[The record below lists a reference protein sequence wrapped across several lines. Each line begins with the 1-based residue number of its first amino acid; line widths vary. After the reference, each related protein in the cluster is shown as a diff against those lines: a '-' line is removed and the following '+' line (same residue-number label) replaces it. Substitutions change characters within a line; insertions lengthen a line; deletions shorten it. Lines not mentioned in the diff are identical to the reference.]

1 MGDKKLEN
9 IIYKKFL
16 KASLIPI
23 LVIEVMLLI
32 LYFSI
37 NSYITSQNIETMLN
51 EAKSNL
57 QEISK
62 AEAKSINLQL
72 KEVSNYASIL
82 QKEHEHFFANPNAFA
97 LPNGKVEFDYSK
109 ENVFF
114 KTTKIGSSLYYA
126 NTTKIG
132 QKELNKALKTE
143 FMDINFKNIVD
154 SNDNIVA
161 IYFNSFDDMNRL
173 YPFIDDVA
181 TQYGPSIKME
191 DFNFYYLADLKHNPE
206 KKPVWTSAYFDPAG
220 NGWMVSCVVP
230 IYNKDFLEGVT
241 GIDITIDSFV
251 KNILDLDLPW
261 NAKALM
267 IDENGV
273 VLAMPKELETVLS
286 IKEDNKVE
294 KTTSITE
301 TIEKSENSNLFN
313 TKNEELKN
321 SLKNLKNQDLF
332 AFSNNNTDYILS
344 NVNIPQTNWNMMI
357 LVSKDEIL
365 KPITELENL
374 SNKIGYT
381 AIIAMFLFY
390 ILFFVY
396 LLKNSKKLASTIA
409 SPIIELT
416 EFLKNIGKKEAINIK
431 TNIDEID
438 FIAKAN
444 SEIIRLNND
453 FIETN
458 KKLDN
463 LNKNLQEEI
472 KKEIEKNRDKEAI
485 LIQQSKMASI
495 GETISSII
503 HQWKQPLNNI
513 NLSSSTLRFK
523 VLNEISN
530 KEDTIKTLTN
540 IESQIM
546 LLDKT
551 TKDFRDFFK
560 PKNKEEFSTTELINN
575 TISLLEKIYKQ
586 KDIEINVICTND
598 AICLAYKNELIQV
611 LINLLN
617 NARDQILETKCELK
631 KINIECSIDENYSIL
646 EFKDYAGGIKQE
658 ILPKIFDAYFTTKTD
673 DKGTGI
679 GLYMSKTIVEK
690 SGGKIEALNFNET
703 IDGVDYQG
711 ANFKI
716 SIPLKK

>member
-1 MGDKKLEN
+1 MSDKKLEN

-23 LVIEVMLLI
+23 LVVEVMLLI

-37 NSYITSQNIETMLN
+37 NSYISNQNIDTMLK
-51 EAKSNL
+51 EAKINL
-57 QEISK
+57 QEITKS
-62 AEAKSINLQL
+62 EAKSINLQL
-72 KEVSNYASIL
+72 KEVSKYALIL
-82 QKEHEHFFANPNAFA
+82 QKEHEHFFANPTAFA
-97 LPNGKVEFDYSK
+97 LPNGKVQFDYSK
-109 ENVFF
+109 ENVFY
-114 KTTKIGSSLYYA
+114 KTTKVGSSLYYA
-126 NTTKIG
+126 NTTKITD
-132 QKELNKALKTE
+132 KEYNKALNTE

-161 IYFNSFDDMNRL
+161 IYFNSYDDMNRL

-230 IYNKDFLEGVT
+230 VYNKDFLEGVT

-251 KNILDLDLPW
+251 KNILSLEIPW
-261 NAKALM
+261 NSKAFM

-273 VLAMPKELETVLS
+273 VLAMPKELETVLG
-286 IKEDNKVE
+286 IIDDTKVE

-313 TKNEELKN
+313 TKNVELKEN
-321 SLKNLKNQDLF
+321 LKNLDKQDMIAFKNGN
-332 AFSNNNTDYILS
+332 SNYILS
-344 NVNIPQTNWNMMI
+344 YVNIPETNWKMMI
-357 LVSKDEIL
+357 AVSKDEIM
-365 KPITELENL
+365 KPILELEQL
-374 SNKIGYT
+374 SNKIGYI
-381 AIIAMFLFY
+381 AIIVMVLFY
-390 ILFFVY
+390 LVFFIF
-396 LLKNSKKLASTIA
+396 LMSNSKKLASTIA
-409 SPIIELT
+409 QPIMELT
-416 EFLKNIGKKEAINIK
+416 EFLRNIGKQKTANIK

-444 SEIIRLNND
+444 SEIIRLNNE

-472 KKEIEKNRDKEAI
+472 KKEVEKNRNKEAI

-495 GETISSII
+495 GETLSSII

-513 NLSSSTLRFK
+513 NLSSSTQRFK
-523 VLNEISN
+523 ILNN
-530 KEDTIKTLTN
+530 LTNQEDTIKTLEN
-540 IESQIM
+540 IEKQIM
-546 LLDKT
+546 VLDNT

-560 PKNKEEFSTTELINN
+560 PKNKEVFKTSELINN
-575 TISLLEKIYKQ
+575 TISLIEKIYKQ
-586 KDIEINVICTND
+586 RDIELEIKYKEDGVCS
-598 AICLAYKNELIQV
+598 AYKNELIQV

-617 NARDQILETKCELK
+617 NARDQILETKSSIR
-631 KINIECSIDENYSIL
+631 KITIVCNVDENYSIL
-646 EFKDYAGGIKQE
+646 EFKDYAGGIKE
-658 ILPKIFDAYFTTKTD
+658 DILPKIFDAYFTTKD
-673 DKGTGI
+673 EDKGTGI

-690 SGGKIEALNFNET
+690 SGGQIEAINFTQN
-703 IDGVDYQG
+703 IDGVEYKG